1 MINLTDRQT
10 IILKAIIEE
19 FINSAEPVGSEQLER
34 KYNLGI
40 SPATI
45 RNEMA
50 VLTQHNYL
58 KQAHTSSGRIPTSQA
73 LRLYINHLMQESQ
86 LSVADEIAIRERL
99 WENRHDLYQ
108 LMQTAVRSLSGR
120 MNTVA
125 LISLSPQLCYS
136 SGYSNLLEMPEFYDI
151 DVTRQVL
158 DMADQLPAWLLRIIQ
173 QNMNQ
178 GPVQIVFGE
187 ELDQPYL
194 EPVGMLFAH
203 FKASNRLSGSIG
215 LIGPARMNFRQA
227 IPWLKYYS
235 KLFEDILRDWQ

>member
-1 MINLTDRQT
+1 MVTLSDRQAL
-10 IILKAIIEE
+10 ILKAIIEE
-19 FINSAEPVGSEQLER
+19 FINNAEPVGSEQLEKR
-34 KYNLGI
+34 YNLGV

-50 VLTQHNYL
+50 VLTQQNYL
-58 KQAHTSSGRIPTSQA
+58 KQPHTSAGRIPTSQA
-73 LRLYINHLMQESQ
+73 LRLYINNMMQESQ

-99 WENRHDLYQ
+99 WESRHDIYQ
-108 LMQTAVRSLSGR
+108 LMQTAVRTLSGR
-120 MNTVA
+120 MHTVA
-125 LISLSPQLCYS
+125 IVSLPPQLSYS
-136 SGYSNLLEMPEFYDI
+136 AGYSNLLAMPEFYDI

-158 DMADQLPAWLLRIIQ
+158 DMADQLPTWLLRIIQ
-173 QNMNQ
+173 QNMSQN
-178 GPVQIVFGE
+178 PVQIVFGE

-203 FKASNRLSGSIG
+203 FHASNRLSGSIG

-235 KLFEDILRDWQ
+235 KLFEDILRDW